1 MPLLLLPTVI
11 STRGR
16 VIGEASCASVALPL
30 SPDELECLEGS
41 DHCILLYCTL
51 LVYCNILSLYIMV
64 VTLKRL
70 KTLFN
75 FLLLLQLKSNPS
87 ENEEKEAQSQLIK
100 SDEMQHLRSQALDA
114 FESSDYIA
122 AITFLDKV
130 LEVSF
135 FLLLQLTCLTLTA
148 FYYKVCVYTLT
159 CYIPQKT
166 QIA

>member
-1 MPLLLLPTVI
+1 
-11 STRGR
+11 
-16 VIGEASCASVALPL
+16 
-30 SPDELECLEGS
+30 
-41 DHCILLYCTL
+41 
-51 LVYCNILSLYIMV
+51 
-64 VTLKRL
+64 
-70 KTLFN
+70 
-75 FLLLLQLKSNPS
+75 
-87 ENEEKEAQSQLIK
+87 
-100 SDEMQHLRSQALDA
+100 MQHLRSQALDA

-166 QIA
+166 